1 MFDKYLLD
9 DAQLVRKATGTS
21 ISKNKT
27 FLTFPS

>member
-27 FLTFPS
+27 FL